1 MLGTMIGVFCAWRGT
16 WVDTVLMRISDVFL
30 AFPGLVF
37 ALAVAAALG
46 GGVPVSYTHLDVYKR
61 QE

>member
-1 MLGTMIGVFCAWRGT
+1 MPGSGT

-46 GGVPVSYTHLDVYKR
+46 GGVHNAIIALGCHQLAKIR
-61 QE
+61 QSGKK